1 MAPARA
7 RNAATTRHSILVA
20 ATRRFL
26 QDSYECVGLRDIA
39 GAVGVDVALVSRY
52 FGSKEELF
60 REVLRGE
67 REDKLPLDGDARDL
81 PVRLAA
87 IVLETDS
94 ENEREHVERLMI
106 ILRSASSPK
115 AAEIVRDAL
124 RHDILEPFA
133 ELIQGRNPALRA
145 SFIMAVFMGI
155 TMVRTVMQVGP
166 LCDADRD
173 IVRVKVKQ
181 LFEAA
186 LSEAS

>member
-1 MAPARA
+1 MSDQPDRPAAPET
-7 RNAATTRHSILVA
+7 NETKAAPGREEEAKKKNRLTKGV
-20 ATRRFL
+20 
-26 QDSYECVGLRDIA
+26 
-39 GAVGVDVALVSRY
+39 AVGI
-52 FGSKEELF
+52 GS
-60 REVLRGE
+60 
-67 REDKLPLDGDARDL
+67 
-81 PVRLAA
+81 AA

-94 ENEREHVERLMI
+94 ENERGHVERLMI

>member
-1 MAPARA
+1 MAPVRA
-7 RNAATTRHSILVA
+7 RNAAATRHSILVA

-39 GAVGVDVALVSRY
+39 GDVGVDVALVSRY

-60 REVLRGE
+60 REVLRG
-67 REDKLPLDGDARDL
+67 
-81 PVRLAA
+81 
-87 IVLETDS
+87 
-94 ENEREHVERLMI
+94 
-106 ILRSASSPK
+106 
-115 AAEIVRDAL
+115 
-124 RHDILEPFA
+124 DILEPFA